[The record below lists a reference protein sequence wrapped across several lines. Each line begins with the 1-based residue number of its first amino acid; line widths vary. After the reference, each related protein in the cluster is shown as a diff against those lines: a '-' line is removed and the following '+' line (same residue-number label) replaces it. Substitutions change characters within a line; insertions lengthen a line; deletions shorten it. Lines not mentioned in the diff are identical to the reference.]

1 MYVLPGNTNLP
12 CGMESCYGIVSLCRA
27 MAALEQTMK
36 LLDTKRVTSILRNVL
51 QSSDLM
57 FSNMCVVHEWY
68 STPVFSP
75 PGIRNDQELSLAF
88 ASPSDSEQVS
98 KCNYMH

>member
-1 MYVLPGNTNLP
+1 VCVCVCVCVGVCVCVSMYVLPGNTNLP

-51 QSSDLM
+51 Q
-57 FSNMCVVHEWY
+57 F
-68 STPVFSP
+68 
-75 PGIRNDQELSLAF
+75 
-88 ASPSDSEQVS
+88 
-98 KCNYMH
+98 